1 MVTLECGSDRVLSVR
16 GASDPPY
23 NTGDCDMIKRKTAVV
38 SWLDNGERMFADV
51 SYHRRGDLREAMQ
64 DLGLH
69 HYKVKCVVRDDHPS
83 PWEPA
88 ELPVAGMLNLTM
100 LVLDLA

>member
-1 MVTLECGSDRVLSVR
+1 ML
-16 GASDPPY
+16 
-23 NTGDCDMIKRKTAVV
+23 KRKTAVV
-38 SWLDNGERMFADV
+38 SWKDNGERMFADV
-51 SYHRRGDLREAMQ
+51 TYHRVGDLREAMQ
-64 DLGLH
+64 ALGLH
-69 HYKVKCVVRDDHPS
+69 HYKVKCVVRDDQPS

>member
-1 MVTLECGSDRVLSVR
+1 ML
-16 GASDPPY
+16 
-23 NTGDCDMIKRKTAVV
+23 KRKTAIV
-38 SWLDNGERMFADV
+38 SWIDNGERMFADV

-69 HYKVKCVVRDDHPS
+69 HYKVKGVVKEDSPS